1 MRAVDSPPRFVLTG
15 PSGWIGSA
23 MLANLV
29 RWFGAATGNITAFA
43 SSARDIALP
52 GGGTLPVR
60 QLKTIRAED
69 VAGAHVVHLA
79 YLTREKAAE
88 LGETTFTATNL
99 EIDDALLGALA
110 EAPAVSLFVA
120 SSGAASHAASGQ
132 DLHPYG
138 LCKLRQEARFLEWAR
153 ARGVPAIA
161 GRIFNI
167 AGPWINKLDA
177 YAVSNFAV
185 QALAGNRIEI
195 KADRPVFRSFLHV
208 DDLCELVI
216 KAALAGIGR
225 AAPIDIC
232 GSEVLEMQQIAMTV
246 AAEYGETTEIIRS
259 ALNLSAPAVY
269 LGNHVDTQLLAMEA
283 GVVLAPFS
291 VQIADTLSWIK
302 ANGDGT
308 ESPPR
313 LRQKAD

>member
-1 MRAVDSPPRFVLTG
+1 MRAVGSPPRFVLTG

-23 MLANLV
+23 MLANLA
-29 RWFGAATGNITAFA
+29 RRFGAKAGNVTAFA
-43 SSARDIALP
+43 SSARDIAMP

-60 QLKTIRAED
+60 PLETIRTED
-69 VAGAHVVHLA
+69 VAEAHVVHLA

-88 LGETTFTATNL
+88 LGETAFTATNL
-99 EIDDALLGALA
+99 GIDDALLGALA
-110 EAPAVSLFVA
+110 GAPPASLFVA

-138 LCKLRQEARFLEWAR
+138 LCKLRQEARFLAWAR
-153 ARGVPAIA
+153 AAGVPAIA

-185 QALAGNRIEI
+185 QALAGNRTEI

-225 AAPIDIC
+225 ATPIDLC
-232 GSEVLEMQQIAMTV
+232 GSEVLEIQQIALAV
-246 AAEYGETTEIIRS
+246 AAEYGEATEIIRP
-259 ALNLSAPAVY
+259 ALDLSAPAVY
-269 LGNHVDTQLLAMEA
+269 LGNHVDTQILAMEA

-313 LRQKAD
+313 QRQKAD